1 MLIQID
7 SINKEKKRYLLIM
20 FREPEVLENE
30 NGVSTPVF
38 LKSGLFDET
47 FLHKERNPI
56 EDVEEMLEEYSDLIH
71 WVYIPLWRFRT
82 E

>member
-1 MLIQID
+1 METP
-7 SINKEKKRYLLIM
+7 K
-20 FREPEVLENE
+20 VLENE

-38 LKSGLFDET
+38 LKSEFFDET
-47 FLHKERNPI
+47 FLHKDRNPI

>member
-7 SINKEKKRYLLIM
+7 SINKEKKHYLLIM

-38 LKSGLFDET
+38 LKSELFDET
-47 FLHKERNPI
+47 FLHKDRNPI
-56 EDVEEMLEEYSDLIH
+56 EDVEEMLEEYSDLIN

>member
-1 MLIQID
+1 
-7 SINKEKKRYLLIM
+7 M

-47 FLHKERNPI
+47 FLHKDRDPI
-56 EDVEEMLEEYSDLIH
+56 ADTQEAIKEYSDIIS

-82 E
+82 DYV

>member
-1 MLIQID
+1 MF
-7 SINKEKKRYLLIM
+7 EKL
-20 FREPEVLENE
+20 EVLENE

-47 FLHKERNPI
+47 FLHKKRNPI

-82 E
+82 ELEVGKHR

>member
-1 MLIQID
+1 MLIQKD
-7 SINKEKKRYLLIM
+7 SINRERKHYLLIM
-20 FREPEVLENE
+20 FEKPGVLENE

-38 LKSGLFDET
+38 LKSGFFDET

>member
-1 MLIQID
+1 M
-7 SINKEKKRYLLIM
+7 SETPK
-20 FREPEVLENE
+20 VLENE

-38 LKSGLFDET
+38 LKSGFFDET
-47 FLHKERNPI
+47 FLHKDRNPI
-56 EDVEEMLEEYSDLIH
+56 EDVEEMLDEYSDLIH